1 MPAGEK
7 RRKAAAKPESARTGS
22 APAGRRIGWSGSE
35 VEAVEKQQQTRVG
48 EMKPVIRETSG
59 SAPREDAPQIQW
71 RSRAKRHWGEELLKN
86 MGVAA
91 ALVLCAV
98 AVRSGEWTDAQWTDA
113 VLTAATGDT
122 LLDDELGKL
131 TFVSSLFPEATL
143 VFGETATETLGQI
156 VSGGEV
162 THAWSEAEPY
172 LAYESVD
179 TSVKSATDGE
189 VMGVYHADGEE
200 LLVRVRRED
209 GLECCYG
216 NLAESLVSVGDWVTE
231 GQLLGSRLPETAV
244 TLEVRRQGY
253 SVDPTDWIRE

>member
-1 MPAGEK
+1 M
-7 RRKAAAKPESARTGS
+7 
-22 APAGRRIGWSGSE
+22 
-35 VEAVEKQQQTRVG
+35 EKQRTQVG
-48 EMKPVIRETSG
+48 EMKPIVRTL
-59 SAPREDAPQIQW
+59 REDPPVTSTPQIQW
-71 RSRAKRHWGEELLKN
+71 RNRKKRHWGEELLKN

-122 LLDDELGKL
+122 LLDDQLGKL

-143 VFGETATETLGQI
+143 VFGETQVESLAQI
-156 VSGGEV
+156 VAGGEV
-162 THAWSEAEPY
+162 VHAWSEAEPY

-179 TSVKSATDGE
+179 TAVKSATEGE

-200 LLVRVRRED
+200 LLVRVRRSD

-216 NLAESLVSVGDWVTE
+216 NLAESLVSTGDWVNE
-231 GQLLGSRLPETAV
+231 GQLLGVRLPEAAV
-244 TLEVRRQGY
+244 TLEVRQDGY
-253 SVDPTDWIRE
+253 SVNPTDWMRE

>member
-1 MPAGEK
+1 MEN
-7 RRKAAAKPESARTGS
+7 
-22 APAGRRIGWSGSE
+22 
-35 VEAVEKQQQTRVG
+35 QQHTQVG
-48 EMKPVIRETSG
+48 EMKPVVRKTMEN
-59 SAPREDAPQIQW
+59 APGDAQPRIEW
-71 RSRAKRHWGEELLKN
+71 RPRKKRHWGEELLKN

-98 AVRSGEWTDAQWTDA
+98 AVRSGEWSEARWTDA

-143 VFGETATETLGQI
+143 VFGVSVVETLAGI

-162 THAWSEAEPY
+162 VHAWSEAEPY

-179 TSVKSATDGE
+179 TAVHSAAEGE

-216 NLAESLVSVGDWVTE
+216 NLAESLVSVGDWVET
-231 GQLLGSRLPETAV
+231 GQLLGTRLPDTAA
-244 TLEVRRQGY
+244 TLEVRRNGY
-253 SVDPTDWIRE
+253 SIDPTGWIQE

>member
-1 MPAGEK
+1 MEN
-7 RRKAAAKPESARTGS
+7 
-22 APAGRRIGWSGSE
+22 
-35 VEAVEKQQQTRVG
+35 QQNTQVG
-48 EMKPVIRETSG
+48 EMKPIIRTVGEEG
-59 SAPREDAPQIQW
+59 PREEKPQIQW
-71 RSRAKRHWGEELLKN
+71 RTREKRHWGEELLKN

-98 AVRSGEWTDAQWTDA
+98 AVRSGEWTDAQWTDT

-122 LLDDELGKL
+122 LLDDQLGKL

-143 VFGETATETLGQI
+143 VFGETEVETLAQI
-156 VSGGEV
+156 VPGGEV
-162 THAWSEAEPY
+162 VHAWSEAEPY

-179 TSVKSATDGE
+179 TSVKSATEGE

-216 NLAESLVSVGDWVTE
+216 NLAETLVSVGDWVTT
-231 GQLLGSRLPETAV
+231 GQLLGTRLPEAAA
-244 TLEVRRQGY
+244 TLEVRRDGY
-253 SVDPTDWIRE
+253 SVDPTEWIQE